1 MGPPLRLDPAI
12 KTTFVPLGMGVPGVL
27 YEPIAPGEKG
37 RIGVFVMH
45 AGADYLTFSACTELS
60 KRGYRVLCA
69 NNSGGSLDR
78 ILLDA
83 KRGVMYL
90 RQYPGVEK
98 VVLFGHS
105 GGATVMTAYQDIAE
119 NGVKACQGA
128 EKIHKCSD
136 NLRGLPAADGVVL
149 ADANWGNAEMT
160 LFSIDPA
167 VVSNDRGMAVN
178 PDLDLFSPQ
187 NGFNPAGS
195 NYGVEFVRKFQR
207 AEGERNNELIKL
219 ALDRLAAIEA
229 GKGRFADDEQ
239 FTVAGAGSMGPNNKL
254 FAQDIRLMSHTG
266 KAWPLLHPD
275 GSVTTEVVHSVRV
288 PQNTKSLTPML
299 GLGAANTTVR
309 TFLSNSAIRV
319 TGDFGY
325 DEDSVHGVDWTS
337 SYSSPPGNVEGIAV
351 PFLTVG
357 MTGHWEYLASET
369 IYEHARSAD
378 KTIAFVEGASHMYS
392 PCRECEKTPGQFGD
406 TVKTL
411 YDYVDKWLGSK
422 GRF

>member
-1 MGPPLRLDPAI
+1 
-12 KTTFVPLGMGVPGVL
+12 
-27 YEPIAPGEKG
+27 
-37 RIGVFVMH
+37 
-45 AGADYLTFSACTELS
+45 
-60 KRGYRVLCA
+60 
-69 NNSGGSLDR
+69 
-78 ILLDA
+78 
-83 KRGVMYL
+83 
-90 RQYPGVEK
+90 
-98 VVLFGHS
+98 
-105 GGATVMTAYQDIAE
+105 
-119 NGVKACQGA
+119 
-128 EKIHKCSD
+128 
-136 NLRGLPAADGVVL
+136 
-149 ADANWGNAEMT
+149 
-160 LFSIDPA
+160 
-167 VVSNDRGMAVN
+167 
-178 PDLDLFSPQ
+178 
-187 NGFNPAGS
+187 
-195 NYGVEFVRKFQR
+195 
-207 AEGERNNELIKL
+207 
-219 ALDRLAAIEA
+219 
-229 GKGRFADDEQ
+229 
-239 FTVAGAGSMGPNNKL
+239 
-254 FAQDIRLMSHTG
+254 
-266 KAWPLLHPD
+266 
-275 GSVTTEVVHSVRV
+275 
-288 PQNTKSLTPML
+288 ML